1 MTRTL
6 ESRALSRLKS
16 ATRFYVSM
24 HAQSLPATPAVLR
37 RPHSSKAW
45 VALSEAERRAHLLA
59 YFTAIETARRAE
71 PEPEPTN
78 DPPAPEPAKVQTA
91 AFVVCAGQCGALIP
105 SLSTY
110 KPSLR
115 FCSRRRGQAA
125 CSATTQDT
133 EALAL

>member
-24 HAQSLPATPAVLR
+24 HAESLPATPAVLR

-45 VALSEAERRAHLLA
+45 LALSEAERRAHLLA
-59 YFTAIETARRAE
+59 YFTAAETARGAE
-71 PEPEPTN
+71 PETTN
-78 DPPAPEPAKVQTA
+78 DPPAPEPEPAKARAAV
-91 AFVVCAGQCGALIP
+91 AFVACAGQCGALVP

-115 FCSRRRGQAA
+115 FCSRRRGQAV
-125 CSATTQDT
+125 CSASTQDT
-133 EALAL
+133 AAL